1 MTISKIH
8 KFFACLFVV
17 LFSFGISSPA
27 LAQWEND
34 DTYDPFADY
43 SDYESSAEEE
53 ADINFFKTGRLFTMG
68 FHAGYRNF
76 TQDLKDHFGGGTSFG
91 LFLSYFFDLRFAL
104 QVGFSLSDHTIA
116 LPTSTPVSGN
126 VEVNDVSVALKY
138 YINPQ
143 AVTKGLGKLNPY
155 VSIGMS
161 QINRTFTTTASSSRY
176 GKDTSNGFTIAGGI
190 EIPAMRNKMYYGAQA
205 SYTMISMPDESV
217 PFSNPASTN
226 PSITLNGDPYQL
238 LFILGV
244 NF

>member
-1 MTISKIH
+1 MTKLNIRN
-8 KFFACLFVV
+8 FFACLLVIIA
-17 LFSFGISSPA
+17 SFGTSSIA

-76 TQDLKDHFGGGTSFG
+76 TQDLKDYFGGGTSFG

-104 QVGFSLSDHTIA
+104 QVGFSLSDHSLI
-116 LPTSTPVSGN
+116 LPTQTQVTGN
-126 VEVNDVSVALKY
+126 VEINDVSLALKY

-143 AVTKGLGKLNPY
+143 AITKGLGKLNPY
-155 VSIGMS
+155 LSIGMS
-161 QINRTFTTTASSSRY
+161 QINRTFTTSLSTFKY
-176 GKDTSNGFTIAGGI
+176 GKDTANGFTIAGGI
-190 EIPAMRNKMYYGAQA
+190 EIPAMRNKMYYGLQA
-205 SYTMISMPDESV
+205 SYTLVNLPSENV
-217 PFSNPASTN
+217 PTQVPEGSGNAVM
-226 PSITLNGDPYQL
+226 LNGDPYQF